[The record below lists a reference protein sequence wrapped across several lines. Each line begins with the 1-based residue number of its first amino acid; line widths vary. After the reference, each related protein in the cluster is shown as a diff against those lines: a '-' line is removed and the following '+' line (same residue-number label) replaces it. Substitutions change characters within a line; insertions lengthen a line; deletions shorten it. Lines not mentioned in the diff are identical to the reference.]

1 MTHSANNNYSKEE
14 INAWVEQL
22 HELESSA
29 MAGKIMSDEEY
40 NARIQSVID
49 GSCFQKYLDK
59 ILKQKEETL
68 KKLTE
73 LSQTEQM
80 LREKIA
86 EFQSQK
92 VS

>member
-1 MTHSANNNYSKEE
+1 
-14 INAWVEQL
+14 
-22 HELESSA
+22 
-29 MAGKIMSDEEY
+29 MSDEEY